1 MPMTERTHSVR
12 AHLLAGYVIALLL
25 LGLTAIG
32 AVTATGAVNHEFIQA
47 VETDSPLMQDVL
59 RRVALMV
66 DQETGLRGYLLTQDT
81 SFLAPY
87 TTARRTLPAMRART
101 AHLGAAV

>member
-1 MPMTERTHSVR
+1 MAELTHSMR
-12 AHLLAGYVIALLL
+12 AHLLAGYVTALLL

-47 VETDSPLMQDVL
+47 VQTDGPLMQDVL
-59 RRVALMV
+59 RRVALMI
-66 DQETGLRGYLLTQDT
+66 DEETGLRGFLLTHDR

-101 AHLGAAV
+101 A